1 MRSLTN
7 KFDFSGK
14 AFGLLVSLIC
24 FSFLG
29 AGWSSAAP
37 SFSMRLL
44 RTGSQ
49 RAAIAIPPFS
59 FSGEPTLRNLSGDAV
74 DIIGNDLT
82 ESTYFKP
89 LDDKEIMRQLAV
101 VDREK
106 GYIDFPE
113 WLSIG
118 AEILLKGKVSA
129 GQNHV
134 SVECELYDLSDMN
147 RKIIIRETGP
157 LSSYRQVVHRISDK
171 IIWEIFGE
179 KGVSTT
185 KIAFISRDK
194 RGYKQIFISDYD
206 GYNPRQVTR
215 NRAINLFPN
224 WSPDAKKISY
234 TSFKMGNPDLYLL
247 DLETGLDRAISA
259 ESGINSNASWSPDG
273 KSIVLSLSLSGN
285 PEIYR
290 LDLENGERRKLTQSR
305 GIDTSPEWSPD
316 GRRVAF
322 TSSRSGT
329 PQIYVMDIEGWNVK
343 RVTYGGSYNDQAVWS
358 PDGTKLAYSSMNNG
372 HFDIYMIN
380 LITKET
386 RQLTKNGGND
396 ESPSWSPDGRRIA
409 FSSDRNGVYQLFVM
423 EADGGNQHK
432 IMSLDGG
439 GYDPAWSPRLN

>member
-1 MRSLTN
+1 MLLSCFGWQSALAG
-7 KFDFSGK
+7 S
-14 AFGLLVSLIC
+14 AFT
-24 FSFLG
+24 
-29 AGWSSAAP
+29 
-37 SFSMRLL
+37 MRLS

-49 RAAIAIPPFS
+49 RVAIAIPPLA
-59 FSGEPTLRNLSGDAV
+59 FSGEPTLRHLSQATV
-74 DIIGNDLT
+74 DIIKNDLT
-82 ESTYFKP
+82 ESTYFSP
-89 LDDKEIMRQLAV
+89 LDDEDIMRQLAGI
-101 VDREK
+101 DREK

-113 WLSIG
+113 WSSIG

-129 GQNHV
+129 DRNSF
-134 SVECELYDLSDMN
+134 SVECELYDLYDMN
-147 RKIIIRETGP
+147 RKIVIRETGP
-157 LSSYRQVVHRISDK
+157 LNNYRQVVHRISDK

-179 KGVSTT
+179 KGISTT
-185 KIAFISRDK
+185 KITFISRDK
-194 RGYKQIFISDYD
+194 LGYKQIYISDYD
-206 GYNPRQVTR
+206 GQNLRQITR

-247 DLETGLDRAISA
+247 DLETGKDRAISA

-273 KSIVLSLSLSGN
+273 KSMVLSMSISGN

-329 PQIYVMDIEGWNVK
+329 PQIYVMDIQGWNIK
-343 RVTYGGSYNDQAVWS
+343 RVTYDGSYNDQASWS
-358 PDGTKLAYSSMNNG
+358 PDGTKISYSSMNNG

-380 LITKET
+380 LSTNET
-386 RQLTKNGGND
+386 RQLTKSSGND

-409 FSSDRNGVYQLFVM
+409 FSSDRNGSYQLFVM

-439 GYDPAWSPRLN
+439 GYDPAWSPHLN